1 MVPIDPMLKCVLAS
15 LFCSSCHQRT
25 AAAKMI
31 PVGEFRNFS
40 TEQNAKLRVL
50 KPWWD
55 VFTEYLC
62 VAMVMI
68 GVFGCTLQ
76 VNQLWHHRLC
86 LAVNHDL
93 SIN

>member
-1 MVPIDPMLKCVLAS
+1 
-15 LFCSSCHQRT
+15 
-25 AAAKMI
+25 MI

-40 TEQNAKLRVL
+40 TEQNTKLRVL

-76 VNQLWHHRLC
+76 VRRCCATSDPAGQLFHRRL
-86 LAVNHDL
+86 
-93 SIN
+93 

>member
-1 MVPIDPMLKCVLAS
+1 MLSGVLAS
-15 LFCSSCHQRT
+15 MFCSSCHQRT

-40 TEQNAKLRVL
+40 TEQNTKLRVL

-55 VFTEYLC
+55 VLTEYLC

-76 VNQLWHHRLC
+76 VKHC
-86 LAVNHDL
+86 GID
-93 SIN
+93 

>member
-1 MVPIDPMLKCVLAS
+1 MLSTDCVSAPFKVCVLAS
-15 LFCSSCHQRT
+15 LLCVPFCHQPE
-25 AAAKMI
+25 AAARMI
-31 PVGEFRNFS
+31 PVGEFRNFN
-40 TEQNAKLRVL
+40 TEQNSKLRVL

-76 VNQLWHHRLC
+76 VRHRC
-86 LAVNHDL
+86 TPFDPVQ
-93 SIN
+93 

>member
-1 MVPIDPMLKCVLAS
+1 
-15 LFCSSCHQRT
+15 
-25 AAAKMI
+25 MI

-40 TEQNAKLRVL
+40 TEQNTKLRVL

-76 VNQLWHHRLC
+76 VRRSGATSDPTGSRFIDARSCPNTQTSLMSQGS
-86 LAVNHDL
+86 HDRQH
-93 SIN
+93 